1 MNWEVSLGRVWLA
14 ARVWSEQRRVS
25 VLQRRTR
32 PVPWQRTALT
42 VAGVQ
47 WDLRPVATAQEWV
60 ARLALQCDEAMKAG
74 AALIVFPEDI
84 GLSLL
89 GLLTEHRPRSR
100 TQAPELSPAQVAAL
114 LRAWGPLVLP
124 LYRTVFARLARAY
137 GMTVVAG
144 STLAESGGSLYNL
157 AHVYG
162 PEGELLAVQPKL
174 HLMPMEQQWG
184 LTPGDALAPLPP
196 GLPVQPLVC
205 HDASFFE
212 SYRMAAA
219 QGAELMAVPIADP
232 DPDYGT
238 PKSRRGAWAR
248 TQETGLVSVVGAG
261 TGELY
266 GIVFTGKAAVYAPL
280 AETPAGDGVL
290 AESAHPDAEGV
301 VFAEVNLE
309 QLAEHRTRVPTPRDD
324 LVAAWLAP
332 RYQALSRPEPAQR
345 VTN

>member
-1 MNWEVSLGRVWLA
+1 MNWEVSLGRAWLT
-14 ARVWSEQRRVS
+14 ARVWSERRRVS
-25 VLQRRTR
+25 ILQRRTR

-60 ARLALQCDEAMKAG
+60 ARLALQCDEALRAG

-89 GLLTEHRPRSR
+89 GLLTEHRARGR
-100 TQAPELSPAQVAAL
+100 TEAPQLSPAEVATL
-114 LRAWGPLVLP
+114 LRAWGPVVLP
-124 LYRTVFARLARAY
+124 LYRTVFARLAAAY

-144 STLAESGGSLYNL
+144 STLAESGGALYNL

-162 PEGELLAVQPKL
+162 PDGQLVSVQPKL
-174 HLMPMEQQWG
+174 HLIPTEQQWG
-184 LTPGDALAPLPP
+184 IEAGAALAPLPP
-196 GLPVQPLVC
+196 GLPVQALVC

-238 PKSRRGAWAR
+238 AKSRRGAWAR

-266 GIVFTGKAAVYAPL
+266 GIVFTGKAAVYAPV
-280 AETPAGDGVL
+280 AETPSGDGVL

-301 VFAEVNLE
+301 VLAQVNLDA
-309 QLAEHRTRVPTPRDD
+309 LADHRTRVPAPRADC
-324 LVAAWLAP
+324 VAGWLAP
-332 RYQALSRPEPAQR
+332 RYQALGRAGRVGPASD
-345 VTN
+345 